1 MTIAQV
7 WAEGGVGVL
16 RISSDGDARMGATIK
31 TQKNPWG
38 NQAPPLQKKKIPGTS
53 NKTPKKSMDKN

>member
-7 WAEGGVGVL
+7 WVEGGVL

-31 TQKNPWG
+31 TQKNP
-38 NQAPPLQKKKIPGTS
+38 
-53 NKTPKKSMDKN
+53 

>member
-7 WAEGGVGVL
+7 WVEGGGGGVI

-31 TQKNPWG
+31 TQKNP
-38 NQAPPLQKKKIPGTS
+38 
-53 NKTPKKSMDKN
+53 

>member
-7 WAEGGVGVL
+7 WVEGEGGVL

-31 TQKNPWG
+31 TQKNP
-38 NQAPPLQKKKIPGTS
+38 
-53 NKTPKKSMDKN
+53 

>member
-7 WAEGGVGVL
+7 WVEGGGRGGVL

-31 TQKNPWG
+31 TQKNP
-38 NQAPPLQKKKIPGTS
+38 
-53 NKTPKKSMDKN
+53 